1 MPSIRRRWFVGLSIL
16 AVGLIFA
23 VVRSLAGGRTRLS
36 AGFEQVVRLKPFAGA
51 IRILFIAVLAV
62 LWPRL
67 VDLAVRA
74 GRVDAAERSRL
85 LALRWRVVAWLLI
98 IELMIGQDLFGRFF
112 LATWASRMTLDS
124 YLELSRPCS
133 AGPSMGCCGMS
144 WSEPVSSTSRFWAYS
159 STTGGNRHRAVSS
172 ERSPAFAAADGD

>member
-1 MPSIRRRWFVGLSIL
+1 MAVFSKVPSMRRRWFVGLSLL
-16 AVGLIFA
+16 AVVLIFA
-23 VVRSLAGGRTRLS
+23 VGAILWQAVELSSLAAVS
-36 AGFEQVVRLKPFAGA
+36 EQVVRLKPFAGA

-112 LATWASRMTLDS
+112 LATS
-124 YLELSRPCS
+124 
-133 AGPSMGCCGMS
+133 GP
-144 WSEPVSSTSRFWAYS
+144 VA
-159 STTGGNRHRAVSS
+159 
-172 ERSPAFAAADGD
+172 

>member
-1 MPSIRRRWFVGLSIL
+1 MAVFSKVPSMRRRWFVGLSLL

-23 VVRSLAGGRTRLS
+23 VGALLWQAAELSSLS
-36 AGFEQVVRLKPFAGA
+36 AVSEQVARLKPFAGA

-112 LATWASRMTLDS
+112 LATS
-124 YLELSRPCS
+124 
-133 AGPSMGCCGMS
+133 GP
-144 WSEPVSSTSRFWAYS
+144 VA
-159 STTGGNRHRAVSS
+159 
-172 ERSPAFAAADGD
+172 

>member
-1 MPSIRRRWFVGLSIL
+1 MDVFSKVPSIRRRWFVGLSIL

-23 VVRSLAGGRTRLS
+23 VGALLWQVAELSSLS
-36 AGFEQVVRLKPFAGA
+36 AVSEQVVRLKPFAGA

-112 LATWASRMTLDS
+112 LATS
-124 YLELSRPCS
+124 
-133 AGPSMGCCGMS
+133 GP
-144 WSEPVSSTSRFWAYS
+144 VA
-159 STTGGNRHRAVSS
+159 
-172 ERSPAFAAADGD
+172 

>member
-1 MPSIRRRWFVGLSIL
+1 MAVFSKVPSIRRRWFVGLSIL

-23 VVRSLAGGRTRLS
+23 VGALLWQVAELSSLS
-36 AGFEQVVRLKPFAGA
+36 AVSEQVVRLKPFAGA

-112 LATWASRMTLDS
+112 LATS
-124 YLELSRPCS
+124 
-133 AGPSMGCCGMS
+133 GP
-144 WSEPVSSTSRFWAYS
+144 VA
-159 STTGGNRHRAVSS
+159 
-172 ERSPAFAAADGD
+172 